1 MSEDPQN
8 EHLASLRREYTMNG
22 LDEADMDA
30 DPINQ
35 FDVWINNALEAKL
48 IDANG
53 LTLATADTKGRP
65 SARTVLLKHFDHKGF
80 VFYTNYTS
88 RKAEEMDANPWVSLL
103 FYWREF
109 ERQIRIEGK
118 AEKITR
124 KESTYYFKQRPRD
137 SRIGAWVSNQSSV
150 INTRAMLRKKF
161 NEMKRKFS
169 NKEIP
174 LPDHW
179 GGYRVVPEEFEF
191 WQGRANRLHD
201 RLLYTKVSEGED
213 RESVEWEI
221 SRLAP

>member
-1 MSEDPQN
+1 MSEDLHN
-8 EHLASLRREYTMNG
+8 EKLASLRREYTMNG
-22 LDEADMDA
+22 LDESEVDA
-30 DPINQ
+30 DPIKQ
-35 FDVWINNALEAKL
+35 FDVWLNDAIQAEL

-53 LTLATADTKGRP
+53 MTLATADGNARP

-88 RKAEEMDANPWVSLL
+88 RKAKEMDANPWVSLL

-109 ERQIRIEGK
+109 ERQVRVEGQ
-118 AEKITR
+118 AEKISR
-124 KESTYYFKQRPRD
+124 RESTYYFRQRPRE

-161 NEMKRKFS
+161 DEMKRKFG

-179 GGYRVVPEEFEF
+179 GGYRVVPEQIEF

-201 RLLYTKVSEGED
+201 RLLYTKESQEGEA
-213 RESVEWEI
+213 ESAEWTI